1 MSDNHRTST
10 PTQRVTARDWL
21 SHYNKRNLILIAST
35 FLIMLAAGSYSV
47 YQLYLQ
53 NQTASQQLN
62 QLNSRTQALIASLS
76 EESAANQS
84 LTEELAAKNTA
95 LKTLTQRI
103 DDVETILGLQ
113 SGDGEEIPLAQRVN
127 SAAVSSAVRGTLF
140 RLLPNGSPTPGIR
153 MSSGFGTRVHP
164 VTGKRRRHRG
174 LDFAANTG
182 TPIYAPADGVIEAV
196 RPSKKGS
203 GNFIKLNHSLGFAT
217 TYSHL
222 SRFNV
227 KRGQFVRKGDLIGW
241 SGNTGLSTGPH
252 LHYEIRFLGRAL
264 NPRPFVE
271 WTPESFDTL
280 FEKEK
285 TVQWA
290 SLLEMVNTIVSMQ
303 VQLTQAPLPAQ
314 PLTTASNQAS
324 SEAPTGQA
332 APASTATTVQ

>member
-1 MSDNHRTST
+1 MSDNHRPSA

-21 SHYNKRNLILIAST
+21 NHYNKRNLILMFST
-35 FLIMLAAGSYSV
+35 FLLMLGAGSYSV

-53 NQTASQQLN
+53 NQAASHQLS
-62 QLNSRTQALIASLS
+62 QLSFRTQELIASLS
-76 EESAANQS
+76 EENAANQS
-84 LTEELAAKNTA
+84 LTQELEEKKYA
-95 LKTLTQRI
+95 LKTLTQRV

-113 SGDGEEIPLAQRVN
+113 SGDGEDVPLAQRVN

-164 VTGKRRRHRG
+164 VTGKRKYHRG

-227 KRGQFVRKGDLIGW
+227 KRGQFVRKGELIAW

-264 NPRPFVE
+264 NPRPFVQ
-271 WTPESFDTL
+271 WTPDNFDTL
-280 FEKEK
+280 FEKET

-290 SLLEMVNTIVSMQ
+290 SLLDMVNTIVSMQ
-303 VQLTQAPLPAQ
+303 VQLTQAPVDTRPI
-314 PLTTASNQAS
+314 TTARNQPVSESAAS
-324 SEAPTGQA
+324 AEATLQ
-332 APASTATTVQ
+332 